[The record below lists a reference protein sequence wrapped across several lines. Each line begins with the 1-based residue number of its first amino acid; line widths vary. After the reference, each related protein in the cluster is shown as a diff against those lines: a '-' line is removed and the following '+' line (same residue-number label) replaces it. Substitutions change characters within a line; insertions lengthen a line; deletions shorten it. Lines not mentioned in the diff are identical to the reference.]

1 MHSVTGD
8 RIGITP
14 ERTAEVLG
22 RELGTEYQVET
33 GGGNSVLVRRG
44 FLGRARVTVLERT
57 GATVFEVRGQ
67 RPSLPLLM
75 LTARIVNER
84 GIARRVA
91 GLIGQSEEL
100 GARR

>member
-1 MHSVTGD
+1 MRRITVD

-14 ERTAEVLG
+14 ERAAEVISRG
-22 RELGTEYQVET
+22 LGTGYQVET

-44 FLGRARVTVLERT
+44 FLGRAKVTVLERT

-67 RPSLPLLM
+67 SPSLPLLV
-75 LTARIVNER
+75 LTARIANER

-91 GLIGQSEEL
+91 ELIARSEEL
-100 GARR
+100 GAGR